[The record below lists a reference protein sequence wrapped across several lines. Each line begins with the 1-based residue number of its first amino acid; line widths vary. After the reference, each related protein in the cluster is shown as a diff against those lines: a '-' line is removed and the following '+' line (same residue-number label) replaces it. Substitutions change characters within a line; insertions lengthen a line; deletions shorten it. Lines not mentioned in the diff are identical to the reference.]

1 MNDIIKKERL
11 KKIRIIFIVALL
23 LILIPT
29 GTYISIT
36 TINKGKKENNNHN
49 DDNND
54 SAINTPTYSDDEVID
69 FNNLDIN
76 DVLSGT
82 WYSCQEDFC
91 YGFTYD
97 KENNFTIL
105 GEVLSDGLFSGNIK
119 ETKKLSDYRYEL
131 LIHHPKVECSDFGK
145 ISEDDCK
152 MLCSELLCTEEYRT
166 YQVDVRDLGQKRIYI
181 KVVGIDGYFDKFTSF
196 DNSYGINIPYDD
208 NHNVINR
215 FKNNMKYLDE

>member
-1 MNDIIKKERL
+1 MNDIFKKERL
-11 KKIRIIFIVALL
+11 KKMKIILIVALL

-29 GTYISIT
+29 GTYITIT
-36 TINKGKKENNNHN
+36 TINKGKKEDNNHN
-49 DDNND
+49 DDNT
-54 SAINTPTYSDDEVID
+54 INTPTYSDDEVID

-105 GEVLSDGLFSGNIK
+105 GEVLSDGLFSGSIK
-119 ETKKLSDYRYEL
+119 ETKKLSEYRYEL

-145 ISEDDCK
+145 ISADECE

-166 YQVDVRDLGQKRIYI
+166 YQVDIRDLGQKRIYI
-181 KVVGIDGYFDKFTSF
+181 KVVGIDGYFDRFTSF

-208 NHNVINR
+208 NHDVINR